1 MSRLCCVLWLGL
13 VCAMPSL
20 AAADDYIRIGSWN
33 IENLGDRRC
42 GQHPKALV
50 EHLLL
55 ANVDV
60 LALQEIHDTDRDA
73 ETYTNYKL
81 DGAFRELN
89 EIEGHDWEYEL
100 FPGRDRQETARLTGV
115 AWNKARVKK
124 LGESFRIPVDYAH
137 EETWKRTPYAA
148 KFTRG
153 EGMSDLVVISIHM
166 KSNRPIPGIE
176 TEVLR
181 QKEAEAL
188 VAKLP
193 LVKEKFDAEQDIVI
207 VGDTNCLSDDEPA
220 LKAYKLAGF
229 KDLNKMDRQTY
240 AIRSAPFD
248 RFLIPDQDEFRYTQQ
263 YILNPANEEAHDG
276 NLSDH
281 FLILAAV
288 KLLPDDDKASVPA
301 EAEATASGEVSEEAA
316 AAAGE

>member
-1 MSRLCCVLWLGL
+1 MSRLCCVFCLGIACLMPTL
-13 VCAMPSL
+13 VS
-20 AAADDYIRIGSWN
+20 ADDYIRVGSWN

-50 EHLLL
+50 EHLML
-55 ANVDV
+55 ASVDI
-60 LALQEIHDTDRDA
+60 LALQEIHDTDNKA

-81 DGAFRELN
+81 SSALKELN
-89 EIEGHDWEYEL
+89 QIDGHDWEYEL
-100 FPGRDRQETARLTGV
+100 FPGRDTQETARLTGV
-115 AWNKARVKK
+115 AWNKARVQKV
-124 LGESFRIPVDYAH
+124 GESFRIPVEYAH

-153 EGMSDLVVISIHM
+153 EGKTDVVVISIHQ

-193 LVKEKFDAEQDIVI
+193 LVKAKFGAEEDIII

-220 LKAYKLAGF
+220 LAAYKIAGYR
-229 KDLNKMDRQTY
+229 DLNKMDRQTY
-240 AIRSAPFD
+240 AIRTAPFD
-248 RFLIPDQDEFRYTQQ
+248 RFLLPDQDEFRYTKQ
-263 YILNPANEEAHDG
+263 YILNPAHEEAHDAD
-276 NLSDH
+276 LSDH
-281 FLILAAV
+281 FLILAAIKV
-288 KLLPDDDKASVPA
+288 LSDDDTADTS
-301 EAEATASGEVSEEAA
+301 EAEPTASE
-316 AAAGE
+316 